1 MIRVLIVDDEYEAA
15 AALQRNIE
23 GLEGIHVAGI
33 ARNGL
38 DAVEL
43 CGRLLPEVVL
53 MDIRMPGMDGIEAG
67 RQIKRAHPDIKVVI
81 LTMFQEED
89 HVLQAVRTGCD
100 GYLVKGA
107 RGEVIAATV
116 KNVSNGLATFD
127 RGVHA
132 MLRNHLTEESLSSPE
147 GAGSLH
153 QLSAREIEIVRLMTA
168 GRTHAEIARHL
179 HLSEGH
185 IRNQLVAIR
194 DKLNVRNSL
203 ELAAWGAKTGL

>member
-23 GLEGIHVAGI
+23 GLEDIHVAGI
-33 ARNGL
+33 ARNGP

-43 CGRLLPEVVL
+43 CGRLHPEVVL

-67 RQIKRAHPDIKVVI
+67 RQIKRTHPDIKVVI
-81 LTMFQEED
+81 LTLFQEED
-89 HVLQAVRTGCD
+89 KVLQAVRTGCD

-107 RGEVIAATV
+107 RGEVVAATV
-116 KNVSNGLATFD
+116 KNVFNGLATFD
-127 RGVHA
+127 RGVQA
-132 MLRNHLTEESLSSPE
+132 ILRNHLAETQPSTPDKTS
-147 GAGSLH
+147 GLH
-153 QLSAREIEIVRLMTA
+153 QLSPREIEIVRLMTA

-194 DKLNVRNSL
+194 DKLNLRNSL
-203 ELAAWGAKTGL
+203 ELVAWGAKMGL